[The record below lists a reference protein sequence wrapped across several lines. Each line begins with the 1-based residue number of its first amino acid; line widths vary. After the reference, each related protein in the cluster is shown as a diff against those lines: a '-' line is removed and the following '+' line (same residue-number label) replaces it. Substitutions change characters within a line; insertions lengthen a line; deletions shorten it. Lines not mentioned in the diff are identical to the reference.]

1 LNTYLST
8 LPDLVVD
15 RTDEAVRLSDLFV
28 HLQYKTLG
36 KRVVEELTDARVS
49 LPQMQALRYIWL
61 HQHVLVGNLAE
72 GLAISYPSAT
82 NMVHR
87 LVRQSLVVRTTNPA
101 DRREVEVLLTR
112 SGLALMEQV
121 ETERIQRMRAVL
133 IRMDPVER
141 ENMLAGLHRFVAL
154 AVENDDDAVKDV
166 CLRCGSKADPSCPIA
181 ELHSLQV
188 CR

>member
-1 LNTYLST
+1 LETYT
-8 LPDLVVD
+8 LTATMG

-28 HLQYKTLG
+28 QLQYKTLG
-36 KRVVEELTDARVS
+36 KRVVEDLTDARVS

-61 HQHVLVGNLAE
+61 HEHVLIGSLSG

-87 LVRQSLVVRTTNPA
+87 LVRQNLVTRTTNPA
-101 DRREVEVLLTR
+101 DRREVQVSLTAAGR
-112 SGLALMEQV
+112 ALMERV
-121 ETERIQRMRAVL
+121 ECERVARMGSVL
-133 IRMDPVER
+133 AKMNTVDR
-141 ENMLAGLHRFVAL
+141 ENMLSGLHRFVQL
-154 AVENDDDAVKDV
+154 AVEDDDDTAREV
-166 CLRCGSKADPSCPIA
+166 CLRCGSQSDLSCPIA